1 MQENQRIALTKR
13 LLKEG
18 LLRILKK
25 KNIEKVNVSELCAE
39 AGINRATFY
48 RHYEMPA
55 DVLHDIEKDIISD
68 INILEFNPKNIPEIK
83 KELERICTYIY
94 ERSEMAKILLRN
106 SNFANSTELLEMFCK
121 QLLATKYADNL
132 DEESARLIVISVAGG
147 GSALLKAWMLED
159 IKKTPKEMADLII
172 RFIEY
177 GKDFF

>member
-1 MQENQRIALTKR
+1 MQENQRITLTKR

-106 SNFANSTELLEMFCK
+106 SNFANSTELLEMF
-121 QLLATKYADNL
+121 
-132 DEESARLIVISVAGG
+132 
-147 GSALLKAWMLED
+147 
-159 IKKTPKEMADLII
+159 
-172 RFIEY
+172 
-177 GKDFF
+177 

>member
-1 MQENQRIALTKR
+1 
-13 LLKEG
+13 
-18 LLRILKK
+18 
-25 KNIEKVNVSELCAE
+25 
-39 AGINRATFY
+39 
-48 RHYEMPA
+48 
-55 DVLHDIEKDIISD
+55 
-68 INILEFNPKNIPEIK
+68 
-83 KELERICTYIY
+83 
-94 ERSEMAKILLRN
+94 
-106 SNFANSTELLEMFCK
+106 MFCK